1 MNYGM
6 QISASGVLTSLYQ
19 QDVST
24 NNLANVNT
32 VGFKPE
38 VTSLIARDA
47 ARIEDGLMN
56 LPSNVLLERL
66 GAGVLVAPNAVS
78 FEQGPLVSTSSDL
91 DLAIQGDGFF
101 VIRESTD
108 QTGDRF
114 RLSRDGRLT
123 RDPSGQLVRSA
134 DGLPVLDVQNRPIT
148 LPIGPVFIS
157 SDGTISQDG
166 KLLAQIQVTQVPD
179 NQRLRKIG
187 HGMFQAPADAME
199 GRRPATGLV
208 RQFNLEAAAVD
219 PVMATVK
226 ITEASRGAERN
237 FGMIR
242 YHDQLSDRAI
252 NTLGRVA

>member
-6 QISASGVLTSLYQ
+6 QISASGVLTAMYE
-19 QDVST
+19 QDVAT

-47 ARIEDGLMN
+47 ARIEDGVMN

-78 FEQGPLVSTSSDL
+78 FEQGPLVSTSNDL
-91 DLAIQGDGFF
+91 DLAIQGEGFF

-134 DGLPVLDVQNRPIT
+134 DGLPVLDVQNRPIN

-157 SDGTISQDG
+157 SDGTISQDD
-166 KLLAQIQVTQVPD
+166 KVLAQIQVTQVPD
-179 NQRLRKIG
+179 NSRLRKIG

-208 RQFNLEAAAVD
+208 RQFNLESAAVD
-219 PVMATVK
+219 PVLATVQV
-226 ITEASRGAERN
+226 TQASRDAERN
-237 FGMIR
+237 FGMIQ
-242 YHDQLSDRAI
+242 YHDRLIDRAI